1 MKRKFSVIFILLAF
15 MLTISTLL
23 GFTKPNVFAESI
35 NNIGIEF
42 QSKSVYLIDNDSKT
56 VIYEKKSDSKKPIAS
71 MCKIMTLLLCF
82 ENIDSGNISLDDN
95 ICVSETASG
104 MGGSQIFLESGAS
117 YQVRELVKGIVVASA
132 NDACVAM
139 AEKICGSETAFVK
152 KMNEKAKELGMN
164 NTNFVNCTGLPKAG
178 QYSTAKDVSLMFSE
192 LLSHK
197 DYYLFSKIWMDEI
210 RHPKDRVTEIT
221 NTNKLIKFYEGC
233 DGGKTGYTS
242 EAGHCLCASASRNG
256 LRFIAVVISAPDSK
270 TRFKEA
276 SEMFNY
282 GFANYDNK
290 LLIDDKTPLEIPVE
304 IKGGKQE
311 SVSVFAEK
319 AVFLFSKKGQ
329 ERSVE
334 IDFKANQNIKAPVF
348 KGDVL
353 GKLTVYENGV
363 EIASVNAVASE
374 TILRA
379 TYLDQIRNVIMKW
392 NII

>member
-15 MLTISTLL
+15 VLTIGTLL

-35 NNIGIEF
+35 ENVGIEF
-42 QSKSVYLIDNDSKT
+42 HSKSVYLMDKDSKT
-56 VIYEKKSDSKKPIAS
+56 VVFEKNADAKKPIAS

-82 ENIDSGNISLDDN
+82 EEIDNESISLSDD
-95 ICVSETASG
+95 IFVSETASS

-117 YQVRELVKGIVVASA
+117 YKVSELIKGIVVASA

-139 AEKICGSETAFVK
+139 AEIICGSESVFVN

-178 QYSTAKDVSLMFSE
+178 QYSTARDVAIMFSE
-192 LLSHK
+192 LLNHES
-197 DYYLFSKIWMDEI
+197 YYQFSRIWMDKIE
-210 RHPKDRVTEIT
+210 HPKDRVTEIS
-221 NTNKLIKFYEGC
+221 NTNKLIRFYEGC
-233 DGGKTGYTS
+233 DSGKTGYTS
-242 EAGHCLCASASRNG
+242 EAGHCLCASAIRNG

-270 TRFKEA
+270 TRFKEI

-282 GFANYDNK
+282 GFANYNNKILVDNK
-290 LLIDDKTPLEIPVE
+290 NPLEIPVE
-304 IKGGKQE
+304 IKGGKKE

-319 AVFLFSKKGQ
+319 PLFLFSKKGE
-329 ERSVE
+329 ERNVE
-334 IDFKANQNIKAPVF
+334 IDFKPYQNVKAPVL
-348 KGDVL
+348 KGDIL

-379 TYLDQIRNVIMKW
+379 TYLDQIKNVVINW
-392 NII
+392 GII